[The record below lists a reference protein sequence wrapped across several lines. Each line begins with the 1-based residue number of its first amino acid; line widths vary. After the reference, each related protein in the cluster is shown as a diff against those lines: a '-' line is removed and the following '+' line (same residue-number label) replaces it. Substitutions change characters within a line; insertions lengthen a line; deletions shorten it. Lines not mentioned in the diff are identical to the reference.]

1 LPWVAHP
8 KNLAQTA
15 KALDSVDVADSTPI
29 EIA

>member
-1 LPWVAHP
+1 MPALIP
-8 KNLAQTA
+8 KKLAQTA